1 MERLTLEDLARLV
14 DEAPSKEEREALTA
28 NPELR
33 RELEALRTQTED
45 LKNLPSVL
53 PPRGQWSDLE
63 RELIR
68 EGLIEAPSVKIPLSW
83 FRAAAGVALFLGGA
97 WVGNV
102 IPGGAPATAS
112 PTLAPAGASYA
123 TAEEAAMG
131 VQAAEARWQEAM
143 IAYRQLSGSTGMVG
157 STADPAARLA
167 AIERLLA
174 ASQAAVREAPAEPF
188 FNNVLVGALAE
199 REQTLRQIRA
209 SGDNWY

>member
-97 WVGNV
+97 WVGNA
-102 IPGGAPATAS
+102 IPGGASATAS

-143 IAYRQLSGSTGMVG
+143 IAYQQLTGR